1 MDKLTQVKQ
10 ELAIYANDKNIP
22 EAAVIWMEK
31 LVENNVSYDDADNFC
46 EEHFINNIVAD
57 NYKAFY
63 LYLQEKLSSGAEQEE
78 ASGDRNGEI
87 VQLIE
92 SIQEQLDLLRS
103 LIISD

>member
-22 EAAVIWMEK
+22 EAAVVWMEK

-63 LYLQEKLSSGAEQEE
+63 LYLQEKLSAGAVEE
-78 ASGDRNGEI
+78 APRDKDVEI

-92 SIQEQLDLLRS
+92 SIQEQLDLLKS
-103 LIISD
+103 LIVPD

>member
-22 EAAVIWMEK
+22 EAAVVWMEK

-78 ASGDRNGEI
+78 APRDKDVEI

-92 SIQEQLDLLRS
+92 SIQEHLDLLKS